1 MIKAFIIRRKSPRVT
16 IVIGKVKITRIGFT
30 INLNKAKTIAT
41 MIAVPY
47 PSTSIPGSICA
58 NTTTATAV
66 NKSLR
71 ISFIGVVIE
80 SGL

>member
-16 IVIGKVKITRIGFT
+16 TVIGKVRNTRIGLT
-30 INLNKAKTIAT
+30 INLNKARTIAA
-41 MIAVPY
+41 MMAVPY

-66 NKSLR
+66 NKSLK
-71 ISFIGVVIE
+71 ISFISIVLE
-80 SGL
+80 SEY